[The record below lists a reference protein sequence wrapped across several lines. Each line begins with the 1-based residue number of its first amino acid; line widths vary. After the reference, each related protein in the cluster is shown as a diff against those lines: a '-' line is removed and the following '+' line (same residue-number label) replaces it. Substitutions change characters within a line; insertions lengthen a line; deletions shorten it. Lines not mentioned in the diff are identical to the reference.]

1 MKEVMKLTNTD
12 KALLLEW
19 GHPESDFQQIEEAFK
34 KTKTKY
40 ELGDKPISRE
50 DAISLLGREQYLSG
64 ISRSAF
70 HYTAVRETPD
80 GQLVC
85 FDSSNLFR

>member
-1 MKEVMKLTNTD
+1 MELTEKD
-12 KALLLEW
+12 KAMLREW
-19 GHPESDFQQIEEAFK
+19 GHPESDFRQIEEAFK
-34 KTKTKY
+34 KSKTKY

-50 DAISLLGREQYLSG
+50 EAISLLGREQYLSG
-64 ISRSAF
+64 IARSAF

-80 GQLVC
+80 GKFVY